1 MIRGRIWAAAA
12 MAALLATPGSAYYH
26 YVHYSSRNAPFV
38 PQQEKF
44 NLASLPGN
52 TVTFF
57 VNDQGPQVYAPGD
70 SFGSL
75 LGQVKQAIAAWDSI
89 STSNLRVAFGGLE
102 SSAQSSNTPGG
113 DVVFIDLPPGLYG
126 QGGVTSNG
134 TTVVRGT
141 VLLSGNTNKGAGPS
155 YLEGFFTTAVHEIGH
170 AIGLQH
176 TWTGSAMSQD
186 VIRNTSRARPF
197 DADDVAAI
205 NVLYGKDGWQNNY
218 GSISGRVTQNGNG
231 VSLASVVALSPT
243 GPAISALTNPD
254 GTYRIDGLPPNNYL
268 VYVHPLPPDAVPA
281 DQSGLRMPV
290 DPSGQTPASWNN
302 TFFGTQFYPGT
313 TDPQQASLISV
324 SRGGANNLNFAVQ
337 GRSSVP
343 AYDLYTVSFLD
354 TNSRVSLYDP
364 AVNPVRVIVSP
375 AIVTATQGSVQV
387 KVVSANGDTPVPQS
401 ATVLGGFT
409 TLNSTIVS
417 GQYLVPFIDP
427 TTGLRQVSLFMAV
440 PLFSSAGPRHLVLNY
455 GNDIYVMPNAIQ
467 MVPKPSP
474 SITAVNPNSD
484 GSVTISGSSLGGD
497 SRVFFDGIQAVIS
510 GAFNGNDQQGSITV
524 MPPAGIAGQAAAV
537 TVYNGD
543 GQNSTMLPAP
553 TASYAYSSGG
563 PLQISNVSMTS
574 LAGPALAMVDII
586 TQGATFTE
594 GQVTLGFGS
603 ADVAVKRVFV
613 LGSNHIQANVAVA
626 PGAVLGASE
635 ISIIS
640 GFQVMWQQNA
650 FQTLPA
656 VAGRPLVHGVA
667 NNSSG
672 QQTVYPGS
680 VVAVFGQNL
689 LNAQVTLN
697 DAAVPVVGSVPNQV
711 NFTIPATFPTGLAV
725 LKVSGI
731 GGAANSV
738 LLQIDVPPPT
748 ILAVT
753 NISGVPFDSTH
764 SAGAQDVINVLVS
777 NLDPGAAAN
786 PGNVQVSIGGMLV
799 PVIITPASNGQY
811 QLQFVMP
818 QAFGGIPVPLAVVV
832 DGSASAPFTL
842 IVR

>member
-1 MIRGRIWAAAA
+1 MRGRIWAAAA
-12 MAALLATPGSAYYH
+12 LAALLATPGSAYYH

-57 VNDQGPQVYAPGD
+57 VNDQGPQVYASGD

-75 LGQVKQAIAAWDSI
+75 LGQVKQALAAWDSI

-141 VLLSGNTNKGAGPS
+141 VLLSNNTNKGAGPS
-155 YLEGFFTTAVHEIGH
+155 YLESFFTTAVHEIGH
-170 AIGLQH
+170 ALGLQH

-231 VSLASVVALSPT
+231 VPLASVVALSPT

-254 GTYRIDGLPPNNYL
+254 GTYRIEGLPPNNYL

-290 DPSGQTPASWNN
+290 DQGGQTPASWNN
-302 TFFGTQFYPGT
+302 TFFGTQFFPGT
-313 TDPQQASLISV
+313 TDPQQASLISI
-324 SRGGANNLNFAVQ
+324 SRGGSNNLNFAVQ

-354 TNSRVSLYDP
+354 TNTRMSLYDP

-375 AIVTATQGSVQV
+375 AIVTATRNLVQV

-401 ATVLGGFT
+401 ATVLGGFAPVT
-409 TLNSTIVS
+409 
-417 GQYLVPFIDP
+417 GEYLVPFTDP
-427 TTGLRQVSLFMAV
+427 STGQRQISLFMAI
-440 PLFSSAGPRHLVLNY
+440 PLFSQAGPRHMVLNY

-467 MVPKPSP
+467 MVPKPAP
-474 SITAVNPNSD
+474 SITSINPNSD
-484 GSVTISGSSLGGD
+484 GSVTISGTSLGGD
-497 SRVFFDGIQAVIS
+497 SRVFFDGIQAVAS
-510 GAFNGNDQQGSITV
+510 GAFSGNDQQGSVTV
-524 MPPAGIAGQAAAV
+524 QPPPGIAGQSAAV
-537 TVYNGD
+537 TVFNGD
-543 GQNSTMLPAP
+543 GQNSLMLPAP
-553 TASYAYSSGG
+553 TANYTYSSGG

-574 LAGPALAMVDII
+574 IAGPALAMVDIT
-586 TQGATFTE
+586 TQGATFAE

-603 ADVAVKRVFV
+603 ADVSVKRVFV

-626 PGAVLGASE
+626 SGAVLGTSE
-635 ISIIS
+635 ISLIS

-656 VAGRPLVHGVA
+656 VAGRPLIAGVA

-680 VVAVFGQNL
+680 VAAVFGQNL

-697 DAAVPVVGSVPNQV
+697 DVAVPVVGSVPTQV
-711 NFTIPATFPTGLAV
+711 NFTIPANFPTGLAV

-731 GGAANSV
+731 GGAANAV

-748 ILAVT
+748 IVAVT
-753 NISGVPFDSTH
+753 NVSGAAFDSTH
-764 SAGAQDVINVLVS
+764 SAAALDVINVLVS

-786 PGNVQVSIGGMLV
+786 PVRVQVSIGGMLV
-799 PVIITPASNGQY
+799 PVTITPASNGQY
-811 QLQFVMP
+811 QVQFVMP